1 MVAGIDIPMSMRAKS
16 IVQVNSKKVLSSNFA
31 ASTPSFFLYLNRMKA
46 IALSTATPM
55 AKQIQNMVMCRPK
68 ISCPRAVAPGD
79 IFTSSQPANAG
90 RDTSGKANRIVLKIV
105 ITRNVLD

>member
-1 MVAGIDIPMSMRAKS
+1 MKNCLFVKYLESME
-16 IVQVNSKKVLSSNFA
+16 NSPKFSNINPIILI
-31 ASTPSFFLYLNRMKA
+31 SKNEENLFLYLKRMKA
-46 IALSTATPM
+46 IAPRTATPI
-55 AKQIQNMVMCRPK
+55 AKQIQNMVICKPK

-90 RDTSGKANRIVLKIV
+90 RDISGKASRIILKIV